1 MYLPA
6 SNHCHPQKH
15 LTSESRYWVIWKL
28 LSAKG
33 DVWGHKNYQ
42 ILLPTRHA
50 ERIKTFQKRSQDL
63 LQMACSRYHR
73 NRPLEAYSSIKD

>member
-42 ILLPTRHA
+42 ILLSGMLR
-50 ERIKTFQKRSQDL
+50 KSKLSRSDGEYCYKWL
-63 LQMACSRYHR
+63 AVD
-73 NRPLEAYSSIKD
+73 KV

>member
-15 LTSESRYWVIWKL
+15 PTSESHYRVIWKL

-33 DVWGHKNYQ
+33 DVRGHKNYQ
-42 ILLPTRHA
+42 ILLSGYQPGMLR
-50 ERIKTFQKRSQDL
+50 KSKLSRSDGEYCYKWL
-63 LQMACSRYHR
+63 AVD
-73 NRPLEAYSSIKD
+73 KG